1 MKKRHDNSEGNTI
14 LQTTAHWTCAWGL
27 KWNSAFSESWMSLA
41 RFSLPYA
48 TLEPGQLM
56 LWAARREFC
65 SPCRSSGLIYYSSHS
80 PLHLLPVCFSDCIR
94 GCRTLLYWPSLLGCR
109 QGRATLLGGWGSDQS
124 SAISIKSRLL
134 LHLTYLSAKGGIKFH
149 FGVLSGKGEVFF
161 TEQKNQRSHLILR
174 NRTQRCFFYP
184 HVWGTDLIP
193 SSNQLSLLRF
203 EV

>member
-27 KWNSAFSESWMSLA
+27 RWNSAFSESWMSLA
-41 RFSLPYA
+41 RFSLPHA

-109 QGRATLLGGWGSDQS
+109 QGRATCSVGEGAINLLQFLS
-124 SAISIKSRLL
+124 SPAYSYTLPTFQQKEVLNSISVYWVGR
-134 LHLTYLSAKGGIKFH
+134 
-149 FGVLSGKGEVFF
+149 GK
-161 TEQKNQRSHLILR
+161 
-174 NRTQRCFFYP
+174 CFSQNKKTRVP
-184 HVWGTDLIP
+184 T
-193 SSNQLSLLRF
+193 
-203 EV
+203 